1 MEKHILSQYIDAC
14 ELIKE
19 TEEDITR
26 LKKRRKLPVQDS
38 VKGSMYEFP
47 YAAQNFHIEG
57 LPYSFIE
64 HPSYLEKEEELLKL
78 RKEDAEKIKLQ
89 VEAWMNTIPQR
100 MQRIIRMKFFEEKTW
115 GEVAA
120 RLGRKATADSVRMEF
135 NNFMSAA

>member
-1 MEKHILSQYIDAC
+1 M
-14 ELIKE
+14 
-19 TEEDITR
+19 
-26 LKKRRKLPVQDS
+26 LK
-38 VKGSMYEFP
+38 F
-47 YAAQNFHIEG
+47 
-57 LPYSFIE
+57 
-64 HPSYLEKEEELLKL
+64 